1 MKAKNIA
8 TVNNSFSEL
17 TRVSTRF
24 LILGIVLIVLKGLN
38 TLKVLKALKFTF
50 DFDANR
56 NITNSVVLK
65 DINLFVNIYY
75 LPSDYNDKVKNIPSI
90 SEICIFMKN
99 KALS

>member
-1 MKAKNIA
+1 MNMKAKNIA

-56 NITNSVVLK
+56 NNINSVVLK
-65 DINLFVNIYY
+65 DINLLLIYTTY
-75 LPSDYNDKVKNIPSI
+75 PVITMIKSRTFHPSLRYA
-90 SEICIFMKN
+90 F
-99 KALS
+99 L